1 MRTYSPLFLLA
12 ALGVLSAAGTAAA
25 QADTS
30 QWKCESCPYPK
41 GATGTVQAGVGYVSQ
56 DSPTF
61 GNYTGLNQKGAYLDL
76 GGDVAYRGDDG
87 YYADLIASNL
97 GIDTRYLAAQAGRE
111 GLYNLRFGFQEI
123 PRFFADGART
133 PFLGNGSNTLTLPA
147 VAGFPAIDTASM
159 PLSTT
164 LKPVELGYNAKRYD
178 LVGSWIGQENFTY
191 RVGMRRD
198 VRDGTRPTSG
208 SFYSTAS
215 QLVAPVDYTT
225 DQLEVAV
232 SYVTPRLQATLAYQL
247 SQFRN
252 GIDSLTWAN
261 PFVPVQGGDTQ
272 GQLAQAPGNQF
283 QQIVG
288 SIGYQVMPTLRA
300 SADFAV
306 GRGTQNADFLPS
318 TLNASLA
325 PSVPALPSQ
334 SLDGLVDTYNGNI
347 KATYAPM
354 DNLRVNAIYAWDV
367 RNNDTAIQSYPMV
380 STDMFLRPDPVS
392 NTPFDLTQNRFKLN
406 ADYRGPDTWKFS
418 GGLDWDKRERNYI
431 EVVTTTETTVWGRAS
446 VQALENLGLTA
457 NLGYGD
463 RNPSTYG
470 VAYWFPAQNP
480 LMRKYNVAARKR
492 TTAGARAD
500 WAVSETIS
508 VGLVADYANDDYND
522 TVIGLNDADTVN
534 LAADITVAL
543 SERTR
548 LTAYAQG
555 EKTTSRQ
562 TGSQTFSVPDWT
574 GNTKDEFTV
583 LGLGLKHAAIPDK
596 LDIGADLW
604 FSRSRSDISV
614 QTAVGEPPFPTNKV
628 SRDVF
633 KLYATYKLDD
643 KLSLDGSYWYESYTS
658 QDWHLDGV
666 QPDTVYDLLAFG
678 NQSPRYHQNVVRVS
692 MRYRF

>member
-1 MRTYSPLFLLA
+1 
-12 ALGVLSAAGTAAA
+12 V
-25 QADTS
+25 
-30 QWKCESCPYPK
+30 
-41 GATGTVQAGVGYVSQ
+41 
-56 DSPTF
+56 
-61 GNYTGLNQKGAYLDL
+61 
-76 GGDVAYRGDDG
+76 
-87 YYADLIASNL
+87 
-97 GIDTRYLAAQAGRE
+97 
-111 GLYNLRFGFQEI
+111 
-123 PRFFADGART
+123 
-133 PFLGNGSNTLTLPA
+133 
-147 VAGFPAIDTASM
+147 
-159 PLSTT
+159 
-164 LKPVELGYNAKRYD
+164 
-178 LVGSWIGQENFTY
+178 
-191 RVGMRRD
+191 
-198 VRDGTRPTSG
+198 
-208 SFYSTAS
+208 
-215 QLVAPVDYTT
+215 
-225 DQLEVAV
+225 
-232 SYVTPRLQATLAYQL
+232 
-247 SQFRN
+247 
-252 GIDSLTWAN
+252 
-261 PFVPVQGGDTQ
+261 
-272 GQLAQAPGNQF
+272 
-283 QQIVG
+283 
-288 SIGYQVMPTLRA
+288 
-300 SADFAV
+300 
-306 GRGTQNADFLPS
+306 
-318 TLNASLA
+318 
-325 PSVPALPSQ
+325 
-334 SLDGLVDTYNGNI
+334 VDTYNGNL
-347 KATYAPM
+347 KATYAPL

-367 RNNDTAIQSYPMV
+367 RNNDTAVQSYPMV
-380 STDMFLRPDPVS
+380 STDMILSPDPVS

-431 EVVTTTETTVWGRAS
+431 EVVTTTETTLWGRAS

-508 VGLVADYANDDYND
+508 VGLVADYANDDYNE
-522 TVIGLNDADTVN
+522 TVIGLNDSDTVN

-574 GNTKDEFTV
+574 GKTKDEFTV

-604 FSRSRSDISV
+604 FSRARSDISV

-658 QDWHLDGV
+658 QDWQLDGV